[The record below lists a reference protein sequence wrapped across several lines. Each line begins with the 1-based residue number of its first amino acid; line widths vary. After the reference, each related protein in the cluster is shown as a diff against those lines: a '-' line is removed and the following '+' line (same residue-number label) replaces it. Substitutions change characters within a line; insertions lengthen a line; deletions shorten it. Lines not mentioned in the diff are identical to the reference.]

1 MAEPSLD
8 QVTIVPAVTST
19 FVGPW
24 VPENVMKSQIVM
36 RSKPCSVSNSVAVI
50 VIATS
55 ARIVQYS

>member
-1 MAEPSLD
+1 MLAEPSLD
-8 QVTIVPAVTST
+8 QVTIVPAVTCT

-24 VPENVMKSQIVM
+24 EPENVLSPIVMKSQQL
-36 RSKPCSVSNSVAVI
+36 SVLYSVAVI